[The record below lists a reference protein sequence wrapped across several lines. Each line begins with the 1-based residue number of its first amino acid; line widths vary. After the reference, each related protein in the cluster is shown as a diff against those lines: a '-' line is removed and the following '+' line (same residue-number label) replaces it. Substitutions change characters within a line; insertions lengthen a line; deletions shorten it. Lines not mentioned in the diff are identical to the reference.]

1 MSVYYLEGQSNYG
14 DSAGLTGY
22 FYPLYTDASLISGVY
37 HTHTFVGLDDVVF
50 YMPMGEMNHAVSTAP
65 SVSSYNGSAYQEYAT
80 YGLNDEGLVTYTN
93 ISAPAVKQVVSV
105 AAYSPGAKA
114 SPRTRVTNVE
124 SSRVEDLIP
133 MQLRESSETL
143 IALLSDYYNYLNQQD
158 QTSDIFNRIVSEQDI
173 DETSLGY
180 LDKLQN
186 EIAKTVPDSKTLD
199 KVSLYK
205 RIVKYYSIRGSEES
219 VLVFFRIFFD
229 ELVEVMY
236 PKDFL
241 LKPSSGKWKTN
252 DKIQNYIDFIQGYVD
267 KTENFNEQNLNDTV
281 SFRDINNLQIATGQ
295 IRRVENINTAETHP
309 VTDNHIIE
317 LSADDSTLYDNTN
330 PDEPTFKLNNP
341 AAGGP
346 AQATALLKNGVT
358 YTPTEGLDL
367 SASSGGGG
375 GGFERAH
382 VDLGQVY
389 SSENITE
396 TTDAF
401 SMVARVKASSFYGA
415 VASIFN
421 GSSTFPSHVMYLNS
435 NKLAAE
441 IWRWGSFYGYNANYT
456 KGSTSLPTNEWCT
469 VATRGKRDSA
479 ATPAAGGS
487 GYVDV
492 SVNGESWERVWDD
505 SDYGTPTSFNI
516 NKFFT
521 TTDTVYSLSN
531 FQEDGTKNGKPK
543 YTTAISNLSKTGSGR
558 GNIYLDA
565 YAATNNV
572 TKFEIYFEND
582 LTSSPL
588 NQSGI
593 ETDQGVYGAWILRP
607 ADGNVP
613 ASSSAFAVWY
623 DIDSTVEMSEI
634 STIPGAIVGIAGQIP
649 TSAINTTIFP
659 VATPIG
665 NGDFGGHG
673 PNDSGSA
680 RNNFYDVL
688 KDYNR
693 QLRNADNDYIQRKPW
708 LNYQMIFGF
717 LYISSGAAIEFV
729 SNDKKLTWVT
739 TKDFLD
745 VKDKS
750 GHLRLGVH
758 RYNHYYSGKIL
769 HFSYFNK
776 VVSQSELDDIHEYYT
791 SFNLNKWGLRVSV
804 NEDAS
809 VINAKDIV
817 RLADNAYTLK
827 DITGP
832 KINAFWTY
840 DEDKFGSVLTGFKVA
855 GSSGTIN
862 WGDGSV
868 PITYADNI
876 ATQHT
881 FGPSSALQGRYENRK
896 GFLSDIDKMQ
906 DSNYWQDYSYEI
918 RSGLPNNEWINEYLR
933 LVHPAGMKLFA
944 ALLLQI
950 VHKNIWTGSKYYNE
964 NNPQEEEQ
972 LKSWLEKL
980 TPPSRRSDVNENGY
994 HLPFYQP
1001 GWLSSESR
1009 SLMLLIQALV
1019 FSGEDARSGGDKFE
1033 RAIKLIIK
1041 FTTEL
1046 NAKTRDRHVLEQH
1059 QGAQKFFDIKT
1070 RVADYSY
1077 LTSNELGNDEIK
1089 LSPSQ
1094 SYESNILA
1102 DRLPWSLGTGN
1113 DDVYGT
1119 TSSSRWGASGST
1131 LENNRTYR
1139 NDPFGK
1145 LNIAWIAKDLN
1156 SLSSGGSDWDGGV
1169 MNSPVI
1175 DIDASENKTYRFSV
1189 WVKQQK
1195 DYTTGEMVPAPSLPT
1210 RASGFILSG
1219 AESFPGEGSPNG
1231 TYTYSGLQRLYSGA
1245 RTGPYE
1251 TYVGPNGHKF
1261 ILAESYA
1268 SATHINGQVI
1278 NGRIDY
1284 QLWRFIGPDM
1294 SVGQSNSNDF
1304 VNSARYVTEAVDNIT
1319 THPLFNT
1326 AVFPEGKEVWEVD
1339 WTDQSVEGT
1348 ASGLYSDAEVFG
1360 NNPDALENAVFT
1372 TTATVPET
1380 FTTVDGEG
1388 DIIFAM
1394 NARDTSGDIHADD
1407 SVLNASNDAVDEFPH
1422 FRSRFD
1428 LPTND
1433 TWYLLVGFLR
1443 PEDNTTTTVLSDSF
1457 GGIYD
1462 TSGNRVNTTI
1472 DEYKYLSDVNGLGI
1486 RAFTYGNT
1494 RNIGDEVEMWGPR
1507 IDVVD
1512 GNEPSVQALIF
1523 PTIDSDILYGIKSR
1537 PSSQVV
1543 YKLNNFSTEVLGFV
1557 TPSDVHSIVTNDINY
1572 GNQLNYNENLKF
1584 IDTTNIGSY
1593 YDVAISDMANVEESG
1608 YVTQDL
1614 NEKVGR
1620 FDSGGTN
1627 QSGGGY

>member
-1 MSVYYLEGQSNYG
+1 MSVYYLKGQSNYG
-14 DSAGLTGY
+14 DSAGLTGF
-22 FYPLYTDASLISGVY
+22 FYPLYTDASLITGVY

-50 YMPMGEMNHAVSTAP
+50 YMPMGEMNHAVSAAP

-80 YGLNDEGLVTYTN
+80 YGTNDEGLVTYTN
-93 ISAPAVKQVVSV
+93 ITALSTKQVVSV
-105 AAYSPGAKA
+105 AAYSLGAQAAPKA
-114 SPRTRVTNVE
+114 RVTNVE

-133 MQLRESSETL
+133 MQLRQSSETL

-158 QTSDIFNRIVSEQDI
+158 QTSNIFNRIVSEQDI

-241 LKPSSGKWKTN
+241 LKPSSGKWKN
-252 DKIQNYIDFIQGYVD
+252 SDKIENYTDFIEGYVD
-267 KTENFNEQNLNDTV
+267 KGENFSEKNLNDV
-281 SFRDINNLQIATGQ
+281 ISFRDNNNLQIALGQ
-295 IRRVENINTAETHP
+295 IRRVESINIFETHP
-309 VTDNHIIE
+309 VNDNHIIE
-317 LSADDSTLYDNTN
+317 LPANDYTLYDNTN
-330 PDEPTFKLNNP
+330 LDEPTFKLNNP

-346 AQATALLKNGVT
+346 AQAIALLKNGVL

-375 GGFERAH
+375 SGYARAH

-396 TTDAF
+396 TTDEF
-401 SMVARVKASSFYGA
+401 SMVARIKASNFYGA
-415 VASIFN
+415 IASIFN
-421 GSSTFPSHVMYLNS
+421 ADYAFPSHVVYVS
-435 NKLAAE
+435 SGKLGQE
-441 IWRWGSFYGYNANYT
+441 IWRWGSFYGYNTDYNS
-456 KGSTSLPTNEWCT
+456 GSTSIPINEWST

-479 ATPAAGGS
+479 ATPASGGS
-487 GYVDV
+487 GYIDV
-492 SVNGESWERVWDD
+492 SVNGETWERVWDD

-516 NKFFT
+516 NKFYT
-521 TTDTVYSLSN
+521 TADAVYSLSN
-531 FQEDGTKNGKPK
+531 FQEDGTKNGKPR
-543 YTTAISNLSKTGSGR
+543 YTTAISNLSKSGSGT
-558 GNIYLDA
+558 GNVFLNA
-565 YAATNNV
+565 FAAQFNV

-582 LTSSPL
+582 LTLAPL

-593 ETDQGVYGAWILRP
+593 QNDQGVYGAWILRP
-607 ADGNVP
+607 ADGSATVY
-613 ASSSAFAVWY
+613 AFAVWY

-634 STIPGAIVGIAGQIP
+634 SANQGVNVGIAGQIP

-659 VATPIG
+659 DATSIG
-665 NGDFGGHG
+665 NGDYAGHG

-680 RNNFYDVL
+680 RNNFYEVL

-693 QLRNADNDYIQRKPW
+693 RLRKGNNPPSYIERKPW
-708 LNYQMIFGF
+708 LNYQMLFTGGSQ
-717 LYISSGAAIEFV
+717 YVSSGAAIEFV
-729 SNDKKLTWVT
+729 SNDKKLTWAT

-776 VVSQSELDDIHEYYT
+776 AVSQSELDDIHEYYT
-791 SFNLNKWGLRVSV
+791 SFNSNKWGLRVSV

-809 VINAKDIV
+809 IIAAKEIV
-817 RLADNAYTLK
+817 RLGEYTLT

-840 DEDKFGSVLTGFKVA
+840 GEDKFGSVLTGFKVA
-855 GSSGTIN
+855 GNSGTIN
-862 WGDGSV
+862 WGDGSI
-868 PITYADNI
+868 PITYTDNI

-881 FGPSSALQGRYENRK
+881 FGPSPALQGSYENRK
-896 GFLSDIDKMQ
+896 GFLSDIDKIQ
-906 DSNYWQDYSYEI
+906 DSYYWQDYSYEI
-918 RSGLPNNEWINEYLR
+918 RSALPNNEWINEYLR

-950 VHKNIWTGSKYYNE
+950 VRKNIWTGHKDWDE

-980 TPPSRRSDVNENGY
+980 TPPSRRSDVNEDGY
-994 HLPFYQP
+994 HMPFYQP

-1009 SLMLLIQALV
+1009 SLLLLIKALV
-1019 FSGEDARSGGDKFE
+1019 FSGEDARSGGDRFE
-1033 RAIKLIIK
+1033 RAVKLFIS
-1041 FTTEL
+1041 FFTEL
-1046 NAKTRDRHVLEQH
+1046 NAKTRDHHVLEQH

-1070 RVADYSY
+1070 RVADYAY
-1077 LTSNELGNDEIK
+1077 LTANELGNDEIK
-1089 LSPSQ
+1089 LRPSQ
-1094 SYESNILA
+1094 SHESNILA
-1102 DRLPWSLGTGN
+1102 DRLPWSLGSGH
-1113 DDVYGT
+1113 DDAYGT
-1119 TSSSRWGASGST
+1119 VSSSRWDMSGST
-1131 LENNRTYR
+1131 SENNRTYR

-1145 LNIAWIAKDLN
+1145 LNIAWIGKDLDD
-1156 SLSSGGSDWDGGV
+1156 STAWDGGV

-1175 DIDASENKTYRFSV
+1175 DIDASRTKLTLGSGSGTYQVGENVTQTNGSLTITGEVSVVGTGEIDVSSVVASDGTNTGFSITAGSIGNVIGSDSGVEYEVTAIDVDTSKNKTYRFSV
-1189 WVKQQK
+1189 WMKQQK
-1195 DYTTGEMVPAPSLPT
+1195 DYTTGEM
-1210 RASGFILSG
+1210 
-1219 AESFPGEGSPNG
+1219 
-1231 TYTYSGLQRLYSGA
+1231 
-1245 RTGPYE
+1245 
-1251 TYVGPNGHKF
+1251 
-1261 ILAESYA
+1261 
-1268 SATHINGQVI
+1268 
-1278 NGRIDY
+1278 
-1284 QLWRFIGPDM
+1284 
-1294 SVGQSNSNDF
+1294 
-1304 VNSARYVTEAVDNIT
+1304 
-1319 THPLFNT
+1319 
-1326 AVFPEGKEVWEVD
+1326 
-1339 WTDQSVEGT
+1339 
-1348 ASGLYSDAEVFG
+1348 
-1360 NNPDALENAVFT
+1360 
-1372 TTATVPET
+1372 VPET

-1394 NARDTSGDIHADD
+1394 NARDTSGDEHADD
-1407 SVLNASNDAVDEFPH
+1407 SVLNASTGVVDEFPH

-1428 LPTND
+1428 LPAND

-1443 PEDNTTTTVLSDSF
+1443 PEDNTTTTTLSDSF
-1457 GGIYD
+1457 GGMYD
-1462 TSGNRVNTTI
+1462 TSGIRVNTTI

-1486 RAFTYGNT
+1486 RAFIYGNS
-1494 RNIGDEVEMWGPR
+1494 RNIGDEVEIWGPR

-1512 GNEPSVQALIF
+1512 GKEPSVQELIF
-1523 PTIDSDILYGIKSR
+1523 PTIDSDILYNIKSR

-1543 YKLNNFSTEVLGFV
+1543 YKLNNFSTGVFGF
-1557 TPSDVHSIVTNDINY
+1557 TYSSDLHSVVTNDINY

-1593 YDVAISDMANVEESG
+1593 YDVAISDMTNVEESG
-1608 YVTQDL
+1608 YIANTRGVADAIDL
-1614 NEKVGR
+1614 SSDGAA
-1620 FDSGGTN
+1620 N
-1627 QSGGGY
+1627 QSGGDQSGGGGY